1 MIQIILLKV
10 ATFKFDTLTFN
21 DLHNKYW
28 SDA

>member
-21 DLHNKYW
+21 DCHNK
-28 SDA
+28 